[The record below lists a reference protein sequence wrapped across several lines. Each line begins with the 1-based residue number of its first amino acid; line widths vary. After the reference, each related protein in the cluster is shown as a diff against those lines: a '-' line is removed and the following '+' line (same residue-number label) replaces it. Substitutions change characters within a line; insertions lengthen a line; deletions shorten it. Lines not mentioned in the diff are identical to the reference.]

1 MLYTRVKQT
10 DLKQKTPIFCLLI
23 LTTSIFKTHI

>member
-10 DLKQKTPIFCLLI
+10 DLKQKTPIFLFI
-23 LTTSIFKTHI
+23 NINNFHFQNP